1 MVAGVDDRATGR
13 WLFVLALGVYVLTAG
28 GSLTSTDAVAAFDVT
43 RNIVEH
49 GSVALSDEQ
58 LGTEALRGRDGRY
71 YSPFGVAQS
80 VFNIPFYV
88 AGKAAASLTGLRLGK
103 PDTVPKAAVAL
114 AQTLVGATIVW
125 QIFTLSTAVT
135 GAVGPSLVAAL
146 TFAFGSVLWPYA
158 RFGFNQPL
166 ACVALIG
173 AVHAGWL
180 AVRRSTPERFSLAAL
195 WLGVG
200 LLTRH
205 ELGLAILPMACWL
218 WWSGSPSGDDRRR
231 RLRAFV
237 PMMAIG
243 VGTWLAFNAIRF
255 GNPLDS
261 GHLRDTVP
269 GFGSP
274 ILSGLAGLLFS
285 PSASL
290 FLYSPAA
297 LFGLGGLSFWLWR
310 RDRATA
316 GWLLSLVLLF
326 VLFYA
331 TLGNWIGGRSY
342 GSRYLVIVLPFLA
355 VGWAALLATVPRR
368 PGTALAAVVL
378 GVGIAVQL
386 PGVLMD
392 YAKVSQAAA
401 TTRGGFSTVERQWA
415 WEAAPLV
422 LNAQATIE
430 AVPANVLYVT
440 GLAPIPAIDAAADA
454 DDRGFSQQFA
464 FSLDF
469 WWLYLFYMGALS
481 RVGLLTVVA
490 AGLGFITFSG
500 WALVRSRRSAGSI

>member
-1 MVAGVDDRATGR
+1 MTGR
-13 WLFVLALGVYVLTAG
+13 WLFVLSLSVYVLTAG

-49 GSVALSDEQ
+49 GSVALTDEQ

-71 YSPFGVAQS
+71 YSPFGIAQS
-80 VFNIPFYV
+80 VFNIPFYL
-88 AGKAAASLTGLRLGK
+88 AGKTAASLTGLRLGK

-125 QIFTLSTAVT
+125 QIFGLSLAVT
-135 GAVGPSLVAAL
+135 GAVGPSLAAAL

-158 RFGFNQPL
+158 RFGFNQPH
-166 ACVALIG
+166 ACVALVG
-173 AVHAGWL
+173 AVHAAWL
-180 AVRRSTPERFSLAAL
+180 AVRRSEPARFSRAAL

-205 ELGLAILPMACWL
+205 ELGLAILPMAGWL

-237 PMMAIG
+237 PMLLLG

-274 ILSGLAGLLFS
+274 IVSGLAGLLFS

-290 FLYSPAA
+290 FLYSPVA
-297 LFGLGGLSFWLWR
+297 LFGLAGLFRLWR

-316 GWLLSLVLLF
+316 GWLLSLVLIF

-355 VGWAALLATVPRR
+355 VGWAALLAAVPRR
-368 PGTALAAVVL
+368 RRIVLAVAVL
-378 GVGIAVQL
+378 GVGIVVQL

-401 TTRGGFSTVERQWA
+401 AARGGFSTAERQWA

-422 LNAQATIE
+422 LNAAATLD
-430 AVPANVLYVT
+430 AVPANVRYVM
-440 GLAPIPAIDAAADA
+440 GLAPIPAVGTAPDA

-469 WWLYLFYMGALS
+469 WWLYLFYMGALP
-481 RVGLLTVVA
+481 RMGLLAVVTT
-490 AGLGFITFSG
+490 GLGLVVLSG
-500 WALVRSRRSAGSI
+500 WALARSRSAAASI